1 SYVQLSRCEIMAKSK
16 IQFQKVTTHIT
27 DNIYDLLRRNYRFY
41 QHIASRIISTRNLF
55 TPGKSPIGRCG

>member
-1 SYVQLSRCEIMAKSK
+1 MAKSK

-55 TPGKSPIGRCG
+55 TRHSTPDFAIFSA